1 MADNMK
7 LVTKEYVDSVESNL
21 NTSISD
27 VSDKV
32 TQETSDRQTADT
44 NLQKNI
50 DKKLDK
56 ATVESNVTAAY
67 AVQGTSQTTIPIS
80 VVPSIGSIACFNT
93 HGNMSTNEPTEDTDA
108 TNKKYVDDLNDT
120 LTTKYNELQQL
131 TQQTASATVLN
142 SSNINKE
149 IDDRKE
155 ADTVLQNGITANETL
170 INQEID
176 DRKKLEKV
184 VDKKVDKLT
193 YSQAV
198 YVTSSDTPV
207 SDTYLPW
214 TEEAVQ
220 GSIPCRDSNSTFAVG
235 EPTEDSHVST
245 KKYVDDTIASQV
257 SSVYKAKGSV
267 ADLSS
272 LPTPDKAHDGFVYN
286 IENEFTT
293 TDLFVEGAG
302 KTYPAGTNVVIVN
315 TTGTKYKY
323 DVLAGMVDLSSYAT
337 KTELSGKVDKVST
350 RNVVYATGSSGTQT
364 PTKYTSEPAPYTM
377 MYRTTNGVVSVGT
390 PTADTHATPKSYVDT
405 ADALKMNK
413 SAFDYNDTTKTLT
426 IDMF

>member
-1 MADNMK
+1 MRIINIDLSQDTRCPQKVFGGNAREHNESK
-7 LVTKEYVDSVESNL
+7 LVVKLPERMLRDD
-21 NTSISD
+21 ISYYYFEFQTVLGEHI
-27 VSDKV
+27 VSP
-32 TQETSDRQTADT
+32 
-44 NLQKNI
+44 NI
-50 DKKLDK
+50 DKNRLLDGNK
-56 ATVESNVTAAY
+56 ASVLLWEQLLPFAGDLNFCVSAVNLAEDSTITIKGKTSIYTLQILKSPTGEDALIDVSSTKEDLQKAIDDGINEAATSLREEIASNVALI
-67 AVQGTSQTTIPIS
+67 Q
-80 VVPSIGSIACFNT
+80 
-93 HGNMSTNEPTEDTDA
+93 
-108 TNKKYVDDLNDT
+108 
-120 LTTKYNELQQL
+120 
-131 TQQTASATVLN
+131 
-142 SSNINKE
+142 KE
-149 IDDRKE
+149 ITDRKAE
-155 ADTVLQNGITANETL
+155 DTVLQTNI
-170 INQEID
+170 
-176 DRKKLEKV
+176 
-184 VDKKVDKLT
+184 DKKVDKMIGAGDMVYAVDT
-193 YSQAV
+193 DGTNVGISYTENNTSYSILRRDENGRASI
-198 YVTSSDTPV
+198 TAPLLDTEI
-207 SDTYLPW
+207 T
-214 TEEAVQ
+214 
-220 GSIPCRDSNSTFAVG
+220 N
-235 EPTEDSHVST
+235 

-350 RNVVYATGSSGTQT
+350 SNVVYATGSSGTQT
-364 PTKYTSEPAPYTM
+364 PTKYTSEPTPYTM
-377 MYRTTNGVVSVGT
+377 MYRTANGVVSVGT